1 MASVFDVE
9 VALYK
14 VILYI
19 LLLFSYNQYFSHA
32 SWKILIL
39 FTMFR
44 QQGLQTFSHKN
55 SSGWIKEASDVTTIA
70 PDSEDETT
78 LYEDLIDEVEDTK
91 MSDNV
96 TNIFEKFLDSLYW
109 VPGSPWSWL

>member
-1 MASVFDVE
+1 MLKLPFIRLSCTSCF
-9 VALYK
+9 
-14 VILYI
+14 
-19 LLLFSYNQYFSHA
+19 YFAITNIFPHA

-78 LYEDLIDEVEDTK
+78 IYEDLVNEVEDNTN
-91 MSDNV
+91 MSDNDNV